1 MNVEDMIIVSID
13 DHVVEPPDVFHGRVP
28 KQYEELAP
36 HVETDD
42 KGVDRWLY
50 RGNVTGMAGL
60 NAVVSWPPE
69 EWGLEPAGFAEM
81 RPGAYDVHERVRDM
95 DRNGIVA
102 SMCFPTFAGFSA
114 GHFRHVKDEV
124 TNAMISAYNDW
135 QIDELAGSYPGR
147 YIPMGVL
154 PLWDTDACVLEL
166 ERIFNVP
173 RFDFENVS
181 AIMVVVEAEG
191 GRVALLVDELLG
203 QQQVVVKNLE
213 ANYRRVDDVSGATI
227 MGDGRV
233 ALILDV
239 GSLVRRSRH

>member
-1 MNVEDMIIVSID
+1 MIRTIGGSGR
-13 DHVVEPPDVFHGRVP
+13 VVE
-28 KQYEELAP
+28 
-36 HVETDD
+36 
-42 KGVDRWLY
+42 
-50 RGNVTGMAGL
+50 
-60 NAVVSWPPE
+60 
-69 EWGLEPAGFAEM
+69 
-81 RPGAYDVHERVRDM
+81 VRDEYM
-95 DRNGIVA
+95 
-102 SMCFPTFAGFSA
+102 P
-114 GHFRHVKDEV
+114 
-124 TNAMISAYNDW
+124 
-135 QIDELAGSYPGR
+135 
-147 YIPMGVL
+147 
-154 PLWDTDACVLEL
+154 VLEL